1 MNSPSSDKALPIE
14 WQISRDPVPYDE
26 AVTAMEAR
34 VAGIRAG
41 EAAELVW
48 LLEHAPLYT
57 AGTSARDE
65 ELLDAGRFPVHR
77 SGRGGQYT
85 YHGPGQ
91 RVAYL
96 MLDLNSRGR
105 DLRAFVANLEG
116 WVIDTLAD
124 FGVTGHMREGR
135 VGVWVEREPGIDDKI
150 AALGIRVRR
159 WVSYHGISINLNPNL
174 EHYSG
179 IVACGIRDHGV
190 TSLSAL
196 GIDASMAD
204 LDAALRSNFEKRFG
218 AIATKS

>member
-105 DLRAFVANLEG
+105 DLRAFVANL
-116 WVIDTLAD
+116 D